1 MIFKRFFHKYPGGSK
16 IKCYIEKR
24 KKKKLNISL
33 FHQPLYS
40 KNSKNFIDWRYS
52 TPKSGYEYMYIYGEN
67 TIEITNLPNN
77 KTNEYIQERLRKSLN
92 KYGRL
97 KIIRCLS
104 HRNDPY
110 INNNICYAT
119 FYNRKDMYK
128 CIRNI
133 NIRLPIS
140 LQYKILKFKSLL
152 SNKCNDYNY
161 FFKQDHY
168 NYSAINIALNL
179 FKYLEYNN
187 CSMNIKDIY
196 KHVFEYSFYPHK
208 IISSGISVYKIF
220 KNWTNFIYFFDNL
233 FHIVK
238 KDDDIFITAK
248 ILNDQNLSIYL
259 NNKLIELKKKTE
271 QSNSVYWREHSLQLP
286 EEIENRINNDRPKK
300 LKEELQLLSKTKDF
314 YKIHDERH
322 LFKLKLNKE
331 RKEKKKMLKKNKQ
344 QEKEEKEKEKQLKKE
359 MY

>member
-119 FYNRKDMYK
+119 FYNKKDMYK

-133 NIRLPIS
+133 NIRLPLS
-140 LQYKILKFKSLL
+140 LQYKILKFRSLL
-152 SNKCNDYNY
+152 SNK
-161 FFKQDHY
+161 
-168 NYSAINIALNL
+168 S
-179 FKYLEYNN
+179 
-187 CSMNIKDIY
+187 
-196 KHVFEYSFYPHK
+196 
-208 IISSGISVYKIF
+208 
-220 KNWTNFIYFFDNL
+220 
-233 FHIVK
+233 
-238 KDDDIFITAK
+238 K

-271 QSNSVYWREHSLQLP
+271 QNNSVYWREHSLQLP

-331 RKEKKKMLKKNKQ
+331 RKEKKKMLKKNTQ
-344 QEKEEKEKEKQLKKE
+344 QQKEEEKEKQLKKE
-359 MY
+359 KY